1 MKPRIS
7 SSPEAGLNLF
17 EVGVVLAVVMI
28 LAVVILPALQPS
40 RKKRDPY
47 FCVNNLKQ
55 VGLAYRVWSGDH
67 GDIYPMAL
75 SVTNG
80 GSMEMVATGN
90 VVQTYMVMSNA
101 LGTPKVLFCPA
112 NAVWL
117 AANGFSGLANSNVSY
132 FINVDGTDTDPE
144 IIISGDSSFELRGK
158 PVNPGLL
165 ALWTNDPVAWSV
177 KPHNRAGNLLF
188 ADGSVGS
195 VTTRDLQNVLKQTER
210 LAYALPAVTNRWA
223 IP

>member
-1 MKPRIS
+1 MKPRAAS
-7 SSPEAGLNLF
+7 RPEAGLTLVD
-17 EVGVVLAVVMI
+17 VGVVVVVMMI
-28 LAVVILPALQPS
+28 LAALLLPILNRRPHHYHPA
-40 RKKRDPY
+40 
-47 FCVNNLKQ
+47 CVNNLKQ

-195 VTTRDLQNVLKQTER
+195 FTTRDLQNVLKQTER